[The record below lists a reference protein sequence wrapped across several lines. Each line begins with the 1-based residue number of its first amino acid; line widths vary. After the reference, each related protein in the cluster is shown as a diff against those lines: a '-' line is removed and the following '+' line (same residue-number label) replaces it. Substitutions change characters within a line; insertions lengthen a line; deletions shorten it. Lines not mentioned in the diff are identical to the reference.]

1 MRKFIHDCYQGVMNH
16 ERNPLRHIPDEG
28 LRHMVMQLLAW
39 MWCIVFSIYFGSFL
53 IFGLT
58 AIAHF
63 IVIVA
68 IVITVVSFKKGEK
81 YKHPN
86 GVLNYEKIQG
96 KYDDIW

>member
-1 MRKFIHDCYQGVMNH
+1 MNH

-68 IVITVVSFKKGEK
+68 IVITVVSFKKAEK